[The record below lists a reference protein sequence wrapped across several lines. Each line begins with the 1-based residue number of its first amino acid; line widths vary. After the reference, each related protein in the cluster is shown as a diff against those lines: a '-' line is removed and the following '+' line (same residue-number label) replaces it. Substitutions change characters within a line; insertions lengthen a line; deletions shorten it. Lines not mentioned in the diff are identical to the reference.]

1 MYPNLFTLPE
11 WLPLV
16 GGAPITSFGIMMLA
30 AFLTG
35 GHVLKVELVRQG
47 RQPEI
52 AWDLLF
58 WAVLGGIV
66 GARIYYVLLNY
77 PRLLDDP
84 IGMFLS
90 RAGMVWYGG
99 FLLAGALVLR
109 RIRTLGLPMGSI
121 VDASA
126 PALAL
131 AYGVGRLGCFLVGD
145 DYGRPTDSWVGIA
158 FPNGQ
163 PPTTVATIESHFGI
177 TVDPALI
184 EKYGE
189 VVPVHPTQ
197 LYETGISTLIFLVL
211 WSLRRHRH
219 RPGWLFALWLTLASA
234 ERFLVEF
241 YRAKDDRFLGALTL
255 AQAVSV
261 ALAAV
266 GVAWIAKLRISGD
279 RR

>member
-16 GGAPITSFGIMMLA
+16 GGAPITSFGVMMLA
-30 AFLTG
+30 AFLTAG
-35 GHVLKVELVRQG
+35 YLLKVELARQG
-47 RQPEI
+47 QQPEI

-77 PRLLDDP
+77 PRFLDDP
-84 IGMFLS
+84 IGMLLS

-109 RIRTLGLPMGSI
+109 RIRTLGLPMGTI

-163 PPTTVATIESHFGI
+163 PPTTVTTIESHFGI
-177 TVDPALI
+177 TVDPALV

-197 LYETGISTLIFLVL
+197 LYETGISTLIFLLL

-219 RPGWLFALWLTLASA
+219 RPGWLLALWLTLASA

-241 YRAKDDRFLGALTL
+241 YRAKDDRFLGPLTL

-266 GVAWIAKLRISGD
+266 GVAWLAKLRISGD

>member
-1 MYPNLFTLPE
+1 MYPNLFGLPE
-11 WLPLV
+11 WLPIV
-16 GGAPITSFGIMMLA
+16 GGAVVTSFGVMMA
-30 AFLTG
+30 ASFLTAAYI
-35 GHVLKVELVRQG
+35 LKIELVRRG
-47 RQPEI
+47 RHPDI
-52 AWDLLF
+52 AWDLVI
-58 WAVLGGIV
+58 WAVVGGIV
-66 GARIYYVLLNY
+66 GAKLYYALLNY
-77 PRLLDDP
+77 PRLIDDP
-84 IGMFLS
+84 IGMLLS

-99 FLLAGALVLR
+99 FLLAAALVLN
-109 RIRTLGLPMGSI
+109 RIRTLALPMGST
-121 VDASA
+121 VDAAA
-126 PALAL
+126 PALAM

-163 PPTTVATIESHFGI
+163 PPTTASAIESAFGV
-177 TVDPALI
+177 TVDPALV

-197 LYETGISTLIFLVL
+197 LYETGISTLIFLLL

-219 RPGWLFALWLTLASA
+219 RPGWLFGLWLTLASA

-241 YRAKDDRFLGALTL
+241 YRVKDDRFLGPLTL
-255 AQAVSV
+255 AQAISV

-266 GVAWIAKLRISGD
+266 GVACMAKLRVAGA

>member
-16 GGAPITSFGIMMLA
+16 GGAPITSFGVMMLA
-30 AFLTG
+30 AFLTAG
-35 GHVLKVELVRQG
+35 YLLKVELVRQG
-47 RQPEI
+47 QRPDI

-77 PRLLDDP
+77 PRFLDDP
-84 IGMFLS
+84 IGMLLS

-109 RIRTLGLPMGSI
+109 RIRTLDLPMGTI

-163 PPTTVATIESHFGI
+163 PPTTVTTIESHFGI
-177 TVDPALI
+177 AVDPALV

-197 LYETGISTLIFLVL
+197 LYETGISTLIFLLL

-219 RPGWLFALWLTLASA
+219 RPGWLLALWLTLASA

-241 YRAKDDRFLGALTL
+241 YRAKDDRFLGPLTL

-266 GVAWIAKLRISGD
+266 GVAWIAKLRISGG